1 MFKKALEVSSDHIPS
16 LYHLGLME
24 HKSKQLTQ
32 ALESLTKVLNAIG
45 DDRLVYES
53 RGIVYQDIKN
63 HKKAIEDFNK
73 GAEIDPTYPEIYYLR
88 GISKVELGKLGQGS
102 YQEAIEDFLYA

>member
-1 MFKKALEVSSDHIPS
+1 
-16 LYHLGLME
+16 ME
-24 HKSKQLTQ
+24 HKSGKLAA

-63 HKKAIEDFNK
+63 HKK
-73 GAEIDPTYPEIYYLR
+73 
-88 GISKVELGKLGQGS
+88 GI
-102 YQEAIEDFLYA
+102 